1 MPSSSAKRKRQEDIL
16 HLIRS
21 RRVHNQDELRE
32 ILHERGFDV
41 TQATLS
47 RDLKELR
54 VGKVPHAEGESY
66 YAAAVDPED
75 LSPALERL
83 LPHLLTS
90 AEGVGNLVVV
100 KTLTGGAQAVAEA
113 IDLESWPEI
122 LGTVAG
128 DDTILLILRDEDH
141 RSLIV
146 SRVNDLADR

>member
-1 MPSSSAKRKRQEDIL
+1 MPTSSAKKKRQEEIL
-16 HLIRS
+16 QLIRS
-21 RRVHNQDELRE
+21 QPVHNQDELRGM
-32 ILHERGFDV
+32 LHERGFDV

-75 LSPALERL
+75 LAPVLERL

-128 DDTILLILRDEDH
+128 DDTILIILRDEGH
-141 RSLIV
+141 RSVIV
-146 SRVNDLADR
+146 GRINALADR

>member
-1 MPSSSAKRKRQEDIL
+1 LPTSSAKRKRQDEIL
-16 HLIRS
+16 QLIRS
-21 RRVHNQDELRE
+21 QRVHNQDELRGM
-32 ILHERGFDV
+32 LHERGFDV